1 MMGLHVYRHVF
12 GRLGLILLLLQS
24 GTAFAETVKVCVMRD
39 GGPVWIEREVP
50 AANLTT
56 RAPLSPDQALA
67 AKLKTILQAQFAGPT
82 EEEAARGYRSISSK
96 VVTLDNVEVA
106 DGACTISLSISPE
119 SFGEG
124 FTDEELELYAELM
137 AGLAVQLPEIRS
149 MTFVGRLSDSEPY
162 RPLTQLAKPAPKPAE
177 KPEVKSET
185 TATKDTTPKAGQP
198 PAQGQPQPTGALTGA
213 SVFLSPGHGWYYNS
227 SLGRWATQRSYTN
240 GLIED
245 HSNGEAVLQYL
256 VRYLWNAG
264 ARVYTVRER
273 DMNTNMVIVDNTAAT
288 FTGTWTLE
296 TISSAYGGNHRYAT
310 TVTGSPTAT
319 ATYTPNIPAAGYYAV
334 YVWYRPSGAGTTTA
348 DARITV
354 NHAGGSTVWT
364 QDQTK
369 DGYTW
374 KYIGTYYFEAGS
386 NPATGS
392 VVISN
397 LSSTAGNR
405 VIADAVRFGGGMGDI
420 ADNVSGTTSGKPRW
434 EESGRYYAAFM
445 GKSDWAS
452 YNTVTAM
459 PSYASWE
466 CESWESNRSIYVS
479 WHTNAPNPGT
489 GTETYAY
496 ASGGYDQP
504 FDGVAGGLELRNYI
518 HDELINDIRAGY
530 DSGWVNRGKHTNW
543 YGELNPSYN
552 NKMPA
557 ALTEIAFH
565 DTPADAAKLRDPEF
579 RRICARAVYQGI
591 VKFFNWYNPSAFPS
605 ATLLPEP
612 PTNFRAVRSGP
623 NSVTLSWN
631 APPYN
636 TGNNLLGDA
645 ATGYRVY
652 KSTNG
657 KGFDNGTP
665 VSGTSTVISGLTPGQ
680 IYYFRVTATNAGGES
695 FPTETLAVSCYANGA
710 NPILIVNGF
719 DRCDAAMNVSEA
731 DPYSTG
737 ILARQYLWRMN
748 TYDYVIAHAQAIKA
762 FGRDFD
768 SCSNEA
774 VRDGQINLSN
784 YHTVIWLL
792 GRESSAD
799 KTFDANERTAV
810 QNYLNSGGRLLVSGS
825 EVGYELDGLSVA
837 PSFFNSVLR
846 ADYVQDSAGTYDVE
860 GVTGSIFHGL
870 SFSFDNG
877 SSIYDVPSPDVIS
890 PLNGSTAVL
899 RYANVNT
906 VLLDALDSVSGWWD
920 PNASGS
926 TDPGV
931 DPASSFTLAS
941 SPVRQG
947 TGSGR
952 LYYVWGTGQFIR
964 EYNANQPVFPANATV
979 SMWVYGDNSSNQVRF
994 CIRDSEGTGEL
1005 FVSDYFTI
1013 NFTGWQ
1019 KLSWQIGVD
1028 PTTKWAGTGDGLVT
1042 GPNVKFDS
1050 IHLKKGAS
1058 SPASG
1063 NLYFDEITYSTS
1075 GSSSVAA
1082 VAYDGGTNG
1091 PKLIYLAFPFEA
1103 ITSPTARSSVM
1114 SAALTFF
1121 DTPLPVGLSEF
1132 LTE

>member
-1 MMGLHVYRHVF
+1 MRVGVFVATLAGAVFPSMMHAEEARV
-12 GRLGLILLLLQS
+12 LILRDGVPQWIIRDITPQQDERMRGASPTDSKLASEIAAYLEAQCGAVPQELKSQGYKS
-24 GTAFAETVKVCVMRD
+24 FTPEGTLVAWVEVTDGMCTAALTFPTAYLSAGIPDEDLELFAELIAGLAKQY
-39 GGPVWIEREVP
+39 
-50 AANLTT
+50 
-56 RAPLSPDQALA
+56 PDV
-67 AKLKTILQAQFAGPT
+67 
-82 EEEAARGYRSISSK
+82 RSISL
-96 VVTLDNVEVA
+96 VTR
-106 DGACTISLSISPE
+106 SQP
-119 SFGEG
+119 
-124 FTDEELELYAELM
+124 EELWKP
-137 AGLAVQLPEIRS
+137 LPA
-149 MTFVGRLSDSEPY
+149 F
-162 RPLTQLAKPAPKPAE
+162 AKPAPPQLQKPDS
-177 KPEVKSET
+177 KQET
-185 TATKDTTPKAGQP
+185 SSVQEGVAPKAGQP
-198 PAQGQPQPTGALTGA
+198 PVQGQPQPTGALSGA
-213 SVFLSPGHGWYYNS
+213 SVFLSPGHGWAYNS
-227 SLGRWATQRSYTN
+227 TLGRWATQRSFTN

-245 HSNGEAVLQYL
+245 HSNAEACLQYL

-273 DMNTNMVIVDNTAAT
+273 DMNTNMVIVDNAQAT
-288 FTGTWTLE
+288 YTGTWTQE
-296 TISSAYGGNHRYAT
+296 TLSGAYGGTHRYAT

-334 YVWYRPSGAGTTTA
+334 YVWYRTSGGGTTTP
-348 DARITV
+348 DARITI
-354 NHAGGSTVWT
+354 NHTGGSTVWT

-374 KYIGTYYFEAGS
+374 KYVGTYYFQAGS

-420 ADNVSGTTSGKPRW
+420 PDNVSNTTSGWPRW
-434 EESGRYYAAFM
+434 EESGRYYAGFM

-466 CESWESNRSIYVS
+466 CESWEVGRSVYVS

-496 ASGGYDQP
+496 ASGGYDAT
-504 FDGVAGGLELRNYI
+504 FDGVAGGLELRNFI
-518 HDELINDIRAGY
+518 HDEIINDIRAGY

-565 DTPADAAKLRDPEF
+565 DTPADAAKLRDPLF
-579 RRICARAVYQGI
+579 RQIAARAVYQGI
-591 VKFFNWYNPSAFPS
+591 VKFFNSYYSSNFPI

-612 PTNFRAVRSGP
+612 PTNLRVTRTSA
-623 NSVTLSWN
+623 NSATLAWN

-636 TGNNLLGDA
+636 TGNGLLGDP
-645 ATGYRVY
+645 ATGYKVY
-652 KSTNG
+652 KSTDG

-665 VSGTSTVISGLTPGQ
+665 VTGTSYTVTGLTPGQ

-695 FPTETLAVSCYANGA
+695 FPTETLTVSCYANGP

-719 DRCDAAMNVSEA
+719 DRLDGAMSVQEA

-737 ILARQYLWRMN
+737 ILSRHYLWKMN
-748 TYDYVIAHAQAIKA
+748 SYDYIIAHAEAVKA
-762 FGRDFD
+762 YGRDFD

-774 VRDGQINLSN
+774 VRDGQVNLSN
-784 YHTVIWLL
+784 YHTVIWIL

-799 KTFDANERTAV
+799 KTFDSAERTAV
-810 QNYLNSGGRLLVSGS
+810 QNYLAAGGRLFVSGS

-837 PSFFNSVLR
+837 PTFFNQQLR
-846 ADYVQDSAGTYDVE
+846 ADYVQDSAGTYDVA
-860 GVTGSIFHGL
+860 GASGSIFNGL

-877 SSIYDVPSPDVIS
+877 SSVYNVPSPDVIT
-890 PLNGSTAVL
+890 PINGSQPALYYT
-899 RYANVNT
+899 NIGT
-906 VLLDALDSVSGWWD
+906 TIIDALDSVAGWWD
-920 PNASGS
+920 PNSSGS
-926 TDPGV
+926 TDSGV
-931 DPASSFTLAS
+931 DPASSFTLAT
-941 SPVRQG
+941 SPVKQG

-964 EYNANQPVFPANATV
+964 EYNSNQPQFPAGTTL
-979 SMWVYGDNSSNQVRF
+979 SMWVYGDNSSNQVRM
-994 CIRDSEGTGEL
+994 CIRDAEGEL
-1005 FVSDYFTI
+1005 FVSNYVTI
-1013 NFTGWQ
+1013 DFTGWQ
-1019 KLSWQIGVD
+1019 KLTWQIGVD
-1028 PTTKWAGTGDGLVT
+1028 PTTKWAGTGDGAVT
-1042 GPNVKFDS
+1042 GPTIKFDS
-1050 IHLKKGAS
+1050 IHVKKGAS

-1063 NLYFDEITYSTS
+1063 DLYFDEIAYSS
-1075 GSSSVAA
+1075 GGSA
-1082 VAYDGGTNG
+1082 VAGITYDGGPGG
-1091 PKLIYLAFPFEA
+1091 PKVVYLAFPFETILPA
-1103 ITSPTARSSVM
+1103 SARQAVM
-1114 SAALTFF
+1114 SSALNFF
-1121 DTPLPVGLSEF
+1121 LTPLPVTLSEF